1 MLFENKKQEVY
12 TVNMHQIDLN
22 RDVDNR
28 RLQVD
33 GIITLAWGYSAK
45 WKNDRMP
52 IAGTLLLDI
61 FKTS

>member
-1 MLFENKKQEVY
+1 MNKRPPCFRVKKREKMLFENKKQEVY

-33 GIITLAWGYSAK
+33 GIITLAWGYSA
-45 WKNDRMP
+45 
-52 IAGTLLLDI
+52 
-61 FKTS
+61 

>member
-28 RLQVD
+28 RLQAD
-33 GIITLAWGYSAK
+33 GIITLAWGYSA
-45 WKNDRMP
+45 
-52 IAGTLLLDI
+52 
-61 FKTS
+61 